1 MATQKKDRLTKAATV
16 LSKLL
21 EIGYDIGAVT
31 MIVGFVLF
39 LLDKNFFPGVLVKGG
54 VVPGEAVSVHG
65 FSLALVIGNEVGS
78 LNSAAMILFL
88 LCGAMTLELMAWVF
102 RNVNLILRTTQGLTK
117 FSQGKTPFQ
126 KDNVRM
132 MREIGIFFISITM
145 VQLVFSTIATLVIG
159 PELVE
164 SSVDMM
170 GIVMGILMLCLSQ
183 VFALGMQMQNDMDG
197 LV

>member
-21 EIGYDIGAVT
+21 EIAYDIGAVT
-31 MIVGFVLF
+31 MIVGLVLF

-54 VVPGEAVSVHG
+54 AAPGEAIGVHG
-65 FSLALVIGNEVGS
+65 FSLVVGNPDGTI
-78 LNSAAMILFL
+78 NNAAMILFL

-102 RNVNLILRTTQGLTK
+102 RDVNLILRTTQGLTK

-132 MREIGIFFISITM
+132 MREIGIFFISTTV
-145 VQLVFSTIATLVIG
+145 VQLIFSVIAALVIG
-159 PELVE
+159 PDQVE

-170 GIVMGILMLCLSQ
+170 GIVTGILMLCLSQ
-183 VFALGMQMQNDMDG
+183 VFALGMQMQNDVDG